1 MPKTSKKKVNDIE
14 AFTRQLQA
22 HGMKA
27 TAQRL
32 AVHKVMMELVHGS
45 ADMVY
50 ERLSASGEVKISRT
64 SIYNILS
71 DLADNGIYKR
81 RLSANNKM
89 YFDVNNFKHIHLY
102 DSVNNEFR
110 DVLDDELLEEVEARI
125 KGRRFRGYKVDG
137 VDLQIIC
144 HPTGRKNTMLK

>member
-89 YFDVNNFKHIHLY
+89 FFDINTYRHVHLY
-102 DSVNNEFR
+102 DSRNHEFM
-110 DVLDDELLEEVEARI
+110 DVEADELLSAVEYGLKR
-125 KGRRFRGYKVDG
+125 RRFRGYKMD
-137 VDLQIIC
+137 DIDIQIIC
-144 HPTGRKNTMLK
+144 HPTRKKLI